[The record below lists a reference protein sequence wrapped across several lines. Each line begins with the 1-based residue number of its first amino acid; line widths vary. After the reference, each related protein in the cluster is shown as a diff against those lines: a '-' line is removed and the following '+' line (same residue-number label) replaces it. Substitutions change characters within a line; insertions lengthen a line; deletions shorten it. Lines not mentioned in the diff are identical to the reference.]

1 MTYTSSRNK
10 HSTFHERLLEMNAM
24 VEAILAE
31 KIAGEPR
38 PPFNLRFHLDLDPM
52 LDLELFKN
60 PCTLMQDPLLWI
72 WNYWNENCSI

>member
-1 MTYTSSRNK
+1 MTCTFSRNK
-10 HSTFHERLLEMNAM
+10 HSNLHERLLETNAM

-38 PPFNLRFHLDLDPM
+38 PPFNRRSHLDLDLM

-60 PCTLMQDPLLWI
+60 PCILMQDPLL
-72 WNYWNENCSI
+72 